1 MKRERIFNCADGLD
15 DSADSTETELE
26 LFHSI
31 FRNLSYY
38 IFLIDRDFHVVYTN
52 YFDLNTNSEQM
63 EPMILGNVL
72 RCNNAIESGH
82 CGTHNMCRRCIIR
95 ASLESAF
102 RTGEPVPEVEA
113 HLRLFNKQKAPIDTD
128 VTVAAKVV
136 DIDNKRYL
144 VVCVRDITTFKALQ
158 RRFIKNE
165 YRLNSAIRQT
175 EVYLNL
181 IRSITSSLDGKL
193 TAMKSMSK
201 KEDDDFSSLEMLEKY
216 STPISSALP
225 QLMVFCNSDTNYS
238 IIDSFLGRSYRLL
251 RTKTFDDSLMI
262 FLNSGVKAVIIASDI
277 SLNEANMLSD
287 VVHCSAGYHPVLR
300 LVGKGNSPAGTY
312 DDVLEEP
319 FSQEQLE
326 KLFLKFDLD

>member
-1 MKRERIFNCADGLD
+1 MNKGRTSNRNDELD
-15 DSADSTETELE
+15 DSAGSTDNELD
-26 LFHSI
+26 LYHSI
-31 FRNLSYY
+31 FQNLPYY
-38 IFLIDRDFHVVYTN
+38 IFLIDKGFNVAYTN
-52 YFDLNTNSEQM
+52 YFDLNTDAENM
-63 EPMILGNVL
+63 EPMLLGNVL

-82 CGTHNMCRRCIIR
+82 CGSHDLCPHCIIR
-95 ASLESAF
+95 ASLENAF
-102 RTGEPVPEVEA
+102 RTGQPVSEVEA
-113 HLRLFNKQKAPIDTD
+113 HLRIFNKVKAPVDTD

-136 DIDNKRYL
+136 DIESKRYL

-193 TAMKSMSK
+193 AAMKSMAK
-201 KEDDDFSSLEMLEKY
+201 KEDENFSSLEMLEKY

-225 QLMVFCNSDTNYS
+225 QLLVFCNNDDNFAV
-238 IIDSFLGRSYRLL
+238 IDSFLGRSYRLL
-251 RTKTFDDSLMI
+251 RTKTFDESLMF
-262 FLNSGVKAVIIASDI
+262 FLNSSLKAVIIASDI

-287 VVHCSAGYHPVLR
+287 VVHCSAGRHPVLR
-300 LVGKGNSPAGTY
+300 LIRKGDSPAGTY
-312 DDVLEEP
+312 DDVMEEP

-326 KLFLKFDLD
+326 KIFLKFDLD